1 MSKIYRLDSIVY
13 AKKELKELEEKIKT
27 LDLTLK
33 PLYNILGDGKIWN
46 IITKIEDVIVQYE
59 LRKYELEL
67 RIKDGSSEK

>member
-13 AKKELKELEEKIKT
+13 AKKELATIEEKIKT

-59 LRKYELEL
+59 MRKYELEL
-67 RIKDGSSEK
+67 IIKDGEK

>member
-13 AKKELKELEEKIKT
+13 AKKELETIEEKIKT

-46 IITKIEDVIVQYE
+46 IITKIEDAIVQYE
-59 LRKYELEL
+59 MRKYELEL
-67 RIKDGSSEK
+67 IIKDGEK